1 MTKSSKIVSGIITLV
16 LFVFAYH
23 EWQTGDLGYAL
34 ALALGGILFIG
45 VTAKV

>member
-16 LFVFAYH
+16 LFVLAYH
-23 EWQTGDLGYAL
+23 VWQTGNLGYAL